1 MGDSY
6 PRLTQQGNIYT
17 RLRFQYHAYYKAD
30 TTPKRVKPIPI
41 QVFCHTTG
49 IAVSTNNS
57 CMQETCDMITLDL
70 FSLLRPGKYN
80 RTKSESTPFCI
91 CDSGLRCGKCLINGA
106 TASEAEI
113 AIATFTTL
121 KFKKHKNIVQ
131 HKVIIQGKFKDPPYA
146 PRQPWS
152 SALST
157 SGQTSPPPPPPL
169 AAPSPMANSRNVTP
183 TDISNTLNISV
194 LLLVTYLVFKSSGV
208 SSCYLRAAGT
218 MVFLCA
224 DVDINIIKLTGSW
237 RLYEM
242 IRYLHV
248 NNGPIMKNFLSPMV
262 RHMVYNLFQS

>member
-91 CDSGLRCGKCLINGA
+91 CDAGLRCGECLINRA

-121 KFKKHKNIVQ
+121 KFKKQKNIVQ
-131 HKVIIQGKFKDPPYA
+131 QKLIIQGKFKDSPYA

-152 SALST
+152 SALSA

-169 AAPSPMANSRNVTP
+169 AALSPMANSRNVTP
-183 TDISNTLNISV
+183 TDIPNTLKTTATFLGPS
-194 LLLVTYLVFKSSGV
+194 LGFKDRNV
-208 SSCYLRAAGT
+208 SARSLQAASA
-218 MVFLCA
+218 MSLLCA
-224 DVDINIIKLTGSW
+224 GVDNETIKLIGQW

-242 IRYLHV
+242 LRYLNV
-248 NNGPIMKNFLSPMV
+248 QAEPIIKTF
-262 RHMVYNLFQS
+262 